1 MEKLNILFVIHRLGA
16 GGAEKSLVS
25 LLRALPLDMLNVDLM
40 AVDPSGIFCS
50 QVPVEVKMVDAPREL
65 ICQRAR
71 ITDRQF
77 WKSSSLRICAVKIY
91 GIVSDHIRGKK
102 NRLLMC
108 HDQYYNEVW
117 RKHIP
122 ECPKQY
128 DVAISYIDGLNY
140 YVIDHVKAK
149 KKILWC
155 HNDYNK
161 LDYVSSYDRVYY
173 EKADVVCTISETCR
187 RALIENFP
195 QFANKFKVI
204 ENISSA
210 RWIHEQSE
218 NLIEMEHA
226 GDGFISD
233 TRFRIVSIGRLTEQ
247 KGFEYAVNAARILKD
262 KEIDFC
268 WYVLGE
274 GPLRKSLEEHA
285 VNIGVSDR
293 IKFIGI
299 RSNPYPYIRLADVFA
314 MPSLFEGKSIALDEA
329 KILCRPIIVTDYPT
343 VYDAIEDR
351 RTGLIVKKNAPAI
364 AAAILQLYNDKDLRH
379 SLSIMLSHEDF
390 SNEKQIVANFLKLLR

>member
-1 MEKLNILFVIHRLGA
+1 MKKLNILFVIHRLDA

-25 LLRALPLDMLNVDLM
+25 LLKALPLNQLNVDLM
-40 AVDPSGIFCS
+40 AVDPNGIFRS
-50 QVPVEVKMVDAPREL
+50 QVPVEVKMVNAPHEL
-65 ICQRAR
+65 VCQRAR
-71 ITDRQF
+71 ITDHQF
-77 WKSSSLRICAVKIY
+77 WRFFSLRICAVKIY
-91 GIVSDHIRGKK
+91 GIIGDHIRGKK
-102 NRLLMC
+102 SRLLMC

-117 RKHIP
+117 RRHIP

-140 YVIDHVKAK
+140 YVIDHVKAR

-161 LDYVSSYDRVYY
+161 LDYVPSYDRLYY

-187 RALIENFP
+187 QALVENFP
-195 QFANKFKVI
+195 QFSNKFKVI
-204 ENISSA
+204 ENISSV
-210 RWIHEQSE
+210 RWINEQSA
-218 NLIEMEHA
+218 NLNEMENA
-226 GDGFISD
+226 GDGFIND

-247 KGFEYAVNAARILKD
+247 KGFENAVNAARVLKD
-262 KEIDFC
+262 DKIDFC

-285 VNIGVSDR
+285 DNIGVSDR

-343 VYDAIEDR
+343 VYDAIEDG
-351 RTGLIVKKNAPAI
+351 RTGLIVKKNARAI
-364 AAAILQLYNDKDLRH
+364 AAAILKLYDNKSLRH

-390 SNEKQIVANFLKLLR
+390 SNENQVVADFLKQLR